1 MVRAMVPLAV
11 SGTIIVAA
19 AVSVAGVLI
28 YVLLRGEERFD
39 QQERRAQEQQAAA
52 QEQPA
57 ETVSQSQQAPVQAP
71 QEPDAPS
78 AP

>member
-57 ETVSQSQQAPVQAP
+57 DGDQSQQAPAQAP

>member
-1 MVRAMVPLAV
+1 MVPLAV

-52 QEQPA
+52 EPHEPEAQP
-57 ETVSQSQQAPVQAP
+57 P
-71 QEPDAPS
+71 APS
-78 AP
+78 GP

>member
-1 MVRAMVPLAV
+1 MVPLAV

-39 QQERRAQEQQAAA
+39 QQERRAQEQQAAPEPHEPEA
-52 QEQPA
+52 QP
-57 ETVSQSQQAPVQAP
+57 P
-71 QEPDAPS
+71 APS
-78 AP
+78 GP